1 MKKYQILQGKISF
14 LGCGDYTIMG
24 EYDTLKEAKT
34 EFNYLKDDING
45 WNLSPYEVLETLLI
59 KHGSLENIIDYHI
72 IKGVR

>member
-24 EYDTLKEAKT
+24 EYDTLKEAKSA
-34 EFNYLKDDING
+34 FNDLKWDTTG
-45 WNLSPYEVLETLLI
+45 WNLYHNEVLETLII
-59 KHGSLENIIDYHI
+59 KYGSLENIIDYHI

>member
-1 MKKYQILQGKISF
+1 MKKYQVLQGKFTSS
-14 LGCGDYTIMG
+14 GCGDYTIIA

-34 EFNYLKDDING
+34 EFNSLKDDANG

-59 KHGSLENIIDYHI
+59 KYGTLENIIDYHI

>member
-34 EFNYLKDDING
+34 AFNYLKDDTSG
-45 WNLSPYEVLETLLI
+45 WNLYHNEVLETLII
-59 KHGSLENIIDYHI
+59 KHGSLEDIVDYYTV
-72 IKGVR
+72 KGVR

>member
-1 MKKYQILQGKISF
+1 MKKYQILQGKFTSS
-14 LGCGDYTIMG
+14 GCGDYTIIA

-34 EFNYLKDDING
+34 EFNYLKDDVNG

-59 KHGSLENIIDYHI
+59 KYGSLENIIDYHI

>member
-1 MKKYQILQGKISF
+1 MKKYQILQGKFTSS
-14 LGCGDYTIMG
+14 GCGDYTIIA

-45 WNLSPYEVLETLLI
+45 WNLSPYQVLETLII
-59 KHGSLENIIDYHI
+59 KNGSLENIIDYHI

>member
-1 MKKYQILQGKISF
+1 MKKYQILQGKFTSS
-14 LGCGDYTIMG
+14 GCGDYTIVA

-45 WNLSPYEVLETLLI
+45 WNLSPYEVLETLII
-59 KHGSLENIIDYHI
+59 KNGSLENIIDYHI

>member
-34 EFNYLKDDING
+34 AFNYLKDDLYG
-45 WNLSPYEVLETLLI
+45 WNLSPYEVLETLII

-72 IKGVR
+72 IKAY

>member
-1 MKKYQILQGKISF
+1 MKKYQILQGKFKSS
-14 LGCGDYTIMG
+14 GCGDYTIIA
-24 EYDTLKEAKT
+24 EYDRLKEAKT

-45 WNLSPYEVLETLLI
+45 WNLSPYEVLETLII